1 MRVKNLR
8 RDSIEK
14 QEATFS
20 EDVRNTSNGSS
31 VLTSPQSQP
40 DDTSTNTPS
49 DSGNASDSGDLTDTL
64 RKARRSRIRRR
75 SLVTVVLVFLV
86 AGIYLVN
93 LMWGEVV
100 YSPADVS
107 AVIRGEDV
115 QGASYSVGVLRLP
128 RATMGLLAG
137 IAFGAAGVT
146 FQTMLRNQLA
156 SPDIIGISSGASAA
170 GVIGIVIF
178 GMGQTQ
184 VSIVALIASLT
195 VALLIYLLS
204 YRGGFAGTRLILIGI
219 GFAALLQSVV
229 TYALSQASSWD
240 LPTATR
246 WLTGSLNGATWER
259 TGPLAATALALL
271 PIMLLFGRNL
281 NVLRLGDETARGLGV
296 RVNLTRVVMIVCAV
310 ILIAVATSACG
321 PIAFVAFVS
330 GPIAARIVG
339 PGGSLT
345 IPAALVGALVV
356 LVSDLVSQY
365 FLGVRYPVGVLTGA
379 LGAPFLIYLLAR
391 SNRGGN
397 I

>member
-1 MRVKNLR
+1 MKPKKTGATMSAQAQGLRDARKGRILR
-8 RDSIEK
+8 RTIITSILI
-14 QEATFS
+14 A
-20 EDVRNTSNGSS
+20 
-31 VLTSPQSQP
+31 
-40 DDTSTNTPS
+40 
-49 DSGNASDSGDLTDTL
+49 
-64 RKARRSRIRRR
+64 
-75 SLVTVVLVFLV
+75 LV
-86 AGIYLVN
+86 AVVFAVS
-93 LMWGEVV
+93 LMWGETV
-100 YSPADVS
+100 YSPSEVL

-115 QGASYSVGVLRLP
+115 PGASFTVGVLRLP

-170 GVIGIVIF
+170 GAIGIVVF
-178 GMGQTQ
+178 GMGQSQ
-184 VSIVALIASLT
+184 VSVLALVTSLT

-204 YRGGFAGTRLILIGI
+204 YKGGFAGTRLILIGI

-229 TYALSQASSWD
+229 TYALSQASTWD

-259 TGPLAATALALL
+259 TTPLALTVVLL
-271 PIMLLFGRNL
+271 IPIMLTFGRSL
-281 NVLRLGDETARGLGV
+281 NVLRLGDETAKGLGV
-296 RVNLTRVVMIVCAV
+296 KVNTTRIVMIVCAV

-339 PGGSLT
+339 PGGNLM
-345 IPAALVGALVV
+345 IPSAAVGALVI
-356 LVSDLVSQY
+356 LTADLVSQY
-365 FLGVRYPVGVLTGA
+365 FLGTRYPVGVLTGA

-391 SNRGGN
+391 SNRGGAL
-397 I
+397 

>member
-1 MRVKNLR
+1 MKASLR
-8 RDSIEK
+8 TDTGAQASSHDKAHGKTQSRSLLPADSPQKCAATRAEMKPKKTGATTSAQAQGLRDS
-14 QEATFS
+14 
-20 EDVRNTSNGSS
+20 
-31 VLTSPQSQP
+31 
-40 DDTSTNTPS
+40 
-49 DSGNASDSGDLTDTL
+49 
-64 RKARRSRIRRR
+64 RRGRIRRR
-75 SLVTVVLVFLV
+75 TIITSILIALV
-86 AGIYLVN
+86 AVVFAVS
-93 LMWGEVV
+93 LMWGETV
-100 YSPADVS
+100 YSPSEVL

-115 QGASYSVGVLRLP
+115 PGASFTVGVLRLP

-170 GVIGIVIF
+170 GAIGIVVF
-178 GMGQTQ
+178 GMGQSQ
-184 VSIVALIASLT
+184 VSVLALVTSLT

-204 YRGGFAGTRLILIGI
+204 YKGGFAGTRLILIGI

-229 TYALSQASSWD
+229 TYALSQASTWD

-259 TGPLAATALALL
+259 TTPLALTVVLL
-271 PIMLLFGRNL
+271 IPIMLIFGRSM
-281 NVLRLGDETARGLGV
+281 NVLRLGDETAKGLGV
-296 RVNLTRVVMIVCAV
+296 KVNTTRIVMIVCAV

-339 PGGSLT
+339 PGGNLT
-345 IPAALVGALVV
+345 IPSAAVGALVI
-356 LVSDLVSQY
+356 LTADLVSQY
-365 FLGVRYPVGVLTGA
+365 FLGTRYPVGVLTGA

-391 SNRGGN
+391 SNRGGAL
-397 I
+397 

>member
-1 MRVKNLR
+1 MKASLRTDTGAQASSHDKAQGKTQSRSLLPADSPQKYAATRAEMKPKKTGATMSVQAQGLRDARKGRILR
-8 RDSIEK
+8 RTIITSILI
-14 QEATFS
+14 A
-20 EDVRNTSNGSS
+20 
-31 VLTSPQSQP
+31 
-40 DDTSTNTPS
+40 
-49 DSGNASDSGDLTDTL
+49 
-64 RKARRSRIRRR
+64 
-75 SLVTVVLVFLV
+75 LV
-86 AGIYLVN
+86 AVVFAVS
-93 LMWGEVV
+93 LMWGETV
-100 YSPADVS
+100 YSPSEVL

-115 QGASYSVGVLRLP
+115 PGASFTVGVLRLP

-170 GVIGIVIF
+170 GAIGIVVF
-178 GMGQTQ
+178 GMGQSQ
-184 VSIVALIASLT
+184 VSVLALVTSLT

-204 YRGGFAGTRLILIGI
+204 YKGGFAGTRLILIGI

-229 TYALSQASSWD
+229 TYALSQASTWD

-259 TGPLAATALALL
+259 TTPLALTVVLL
-271 PIMLLFGRNL
+271 IPIMLIFGRSM
-281 NVLRLGDETARGLGV
+281 NVLRLGDETAKGLGV
-296 RVNLTRVVMIVCAV
+296 KVNTTRIVMIVCAV

-339 PGGSLT
+339 PGGNLT
-345 IPAALVGALVV
+345 IPSAAVGALVI
-356 LVSDLVSQY
+356 LTADLVSQY
-365 FLGVRYPVGVLTGA
+365 FLGTRYPVGVLTGA

-391 SNRGGN
+391 SNRGGAL
-397 I
+397 